1 MIRVGLAEHEVV
13 AAANGSDGLMLA
25 ARHKPDLIIL
35 DVKMPGMDG
44 FEVCRRLRQD
54 ADLNETPVIFAT
66 YQDALPDK
74 LEGFNAGA
82 DDYITK
88 PFDLLELQFR
98 IRAVLRRIEPKPEE
112 TTLMVGDLKLDLLSR
127 EVTCVRGAVI
137 LTPTEFT
144 LLEYMMRNAGT
155 LLPTSQI
162 LEEVWNY
169 PRGVGDPA
177 LVRMHIRN
185 LREKLEEDATNP
197 EYVRTIGRQGYT
209 IKN

>member
-1 MIRVGLAEHEVV
+1 MIRVGLFEYEVA
-13 AAANGSDGLMLA
+13 AAANGSDGLLLA

-54 ADLNETPVIFAT
+54 PALTKIPVIFAT
-66 YQDALPDK
+66 SQDALPDK

-98 IRAVLRRIEPKPEE
+98 VRAVLRRFEPKPEE
-112 TTLMVGDLKLDLLSR
+112 TTLTARDLKLDLLSR
-127 EVTCVRGAVI
+127 EVTCLRGAVI

-169 PRGVGDPA
+169 PPGIGDPT
-177 LVRMHIRN
+177 LVRIHIRN
-185 LREKLEEDATNP
+185 LRKKLEEDP
-197 EYVRTIGRQGYT
+197 VHPDYVRTVGRQGYT
-209 IKN
+209 IKV